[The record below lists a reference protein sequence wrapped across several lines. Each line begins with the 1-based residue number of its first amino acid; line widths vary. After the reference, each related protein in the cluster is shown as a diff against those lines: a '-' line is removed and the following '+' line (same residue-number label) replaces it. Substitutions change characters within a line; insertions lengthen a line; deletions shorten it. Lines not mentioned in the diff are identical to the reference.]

1 MVDNFW
7 AAVVGLDEVAL
18 LCMATPEFKIHV
30 GGASSMT
37 YRSEDIRFTEGS
49 SLEALAR
56 SAVARIIRQMQ
67 AYGWVLTGTIK
78 HAQLKSPDSFDPA
91 DKAYQMFM
99 GEASKARPYP
109 TWDMEPPAAP
119 EPAPT
124 MPVAGHSSVA
134 DPSSHAEVIDLCDE

>member
-1 MVDNFW
+1 
-7 AAVVGLDEVAL
+7 
-18 LCMATPEFKIHV
+18 MATPEFKIHA
-30 GGASSMT
+30 GGASTLT
-37 YRSEDIRFTEGS
+37 YHSEDIRFTEGS
-49 SLEALAR
+49 CLEALAR
-56 SAVARIIRQMQ
+56 SAFARIIRQMQ

-109 TWDMEPPAAP
+109 TTPMTSPAVPAAP
-119 EPAPT
+119 ESAPT

-134 DPSSHAEVIDLCDE
+134 GPSSLGEVINLCDE